1 MYLKEDINNILKT
14 DPAARSSLEVML
26 CYPGLHAVT
35 VHRFAHKLWQSK
47 VGFLRLWARLISHC
61 SRLLTGIEIHPGATL
76 GRRVFIDHG
85 MGVVVGE
92 TAIVG
97 DDVVIYHGVTLGA
110 AAQAREGAQA
120 RDVKRHPTLGHAVVV
135 GAGAQIIGDIKV
147 GDNCRVA
154 SGSIVL
160 KNVPDNCVVA
170 GIPGRIVYKEG
181 QKVKEEVPDIE
192 AEAIKTL
199 KEHILK
205 LESQVASLIGHAEP
219 VMQAAGARH
228 PAFAEASDQIS
239 SAEDNSMEA
248 VDAFLWGAGI

>member
-1 MYLKEDINNILKT
+1 MYLKEDIDNILKT

-26 CYPGLHAVT
+26 CYPGLHAVSI
-35 VHRFAHKLWQSK
+35 HRFSHKLWQSK

-61 SRLLTGIEIHPGATL
+61 SRLFTGIEIHPGATL

-97 DDVVIYHGVTLGA
+97 NDVVIYHGVTLGA
-110 AAQAREGAQA
+110 AAQAREGEKA
-120 RDVKRHPTLGHAVVV
+120 RDVKRHPTLGDSVVV

-192 AEAIKTL
+192 AEAIKVL
-199 KEHILK
+199 KNHILK
-205 LESQVASLIGHAEP
+205 LESEVALLISQSQP
-219 VMQAAGARH
+219 QTT
-228 PAFAEASDQIS
+228 SSQIAMAQES
-239 SAEDNSMEA
+239 SPLDDAVTSQDNSMEA